1 MKKRAYV
8 KSMKVGDLV
17 SCMFDP
23 DDVGIITDCYEHR
36 CLDGSY
42 EKVATVHWVLFR
54 TTTQERLDDGLRML
68 NSC

>member
-1 MKKRAYV
+1 
-8 KSMKVGDLV
+8 MKVGDLV

-23 DDVGIITDCYEHR
+23 DDVGIITDCYQQL

-42 EKVATVHWVLFR
+42 ETVATVHWVLFR
-54 TTTQERLDDGLRML
+54 TTTQERIDDGLRML